1 MTLMDAKQYDP
12 RPAQRRKRIIA
23 IIVVIIVVPLAVWF
37 FFFRYW
43 PEEHAINKFFQALEQ
58 KDLERAYGI
67 YQGDPD
73 WKQHPQKYS
82 NYTLGQFTVDWGPAG
97 EYGPIT
103 SHHVDCAL
111 KPKANSS
118 GVVVVVT
125 INQRKAAPRSMW
137 VESKSKAITDSPVGD
152 VLCRGQQ

>member
-12 RPAQRRKRIIA
+12 RPAQRRKRII
-23 IIVVIIVVPLAVWF
+23 IVVALVVLVPLLVWF

-43 PEEHAINKFFQALEQ
+43 PEEHAINKFFQALEHQ
-58 KDLERAYGI
+58 DFETAYGL
-67 YQGDPD
+67 YQADPD
-73 WKQHPQKYS
+73 WKQHPDKYS
-82 NYTLGQFTVDWGPAG
+82 AYTLSQFKLDWGPAG

-103 SHHVDCAL
+103 NHHVDCAL
-111 KPKANSS
+111 KPKANST

-125 INQRKAAPRSMW
+125 INHRAEPRSMW
-137 VESKSKAITDSPVGD
+137 VETKSKAISDSPVGT

>member
-12 RPAQRRKRIIA
+12 RPAQRRKRII
-23 IIVVIIVVPLAVWF
+23 IILVVIIVVPLVVWF

-43 PEEHAINKFFQALEQ
+43 PEEHAINKFFRALEQ
-58 KDLERAYGI
+58 KNFERAYGI

-111 KPKANSS
+111 KPKSNSS

-125 INQRKAAPRSMW
+125 INHRAEPRSMW
-137 VESKSKAITDSPVGD
+137 VESRSKAITDSPVGD
-152 VLCRGQQ
+152 VLCRRQQ